1 VNRSARTLLV
11 IALCAMLAGA
21 LVACSPATTPGTT
34 TGNTT
39 GTPAPAP
46 VPVPNQIRIGTLP
59 TEDSLPL
66 WVAERD
72 GLFTKAGIDVTTTV
86 FASAV
91 ERDAALTAGAID
103 GEMGDLI
110 AASLLR
116 EGGVPVKVATV
127 MLGATAKEGR
137 FGIAVKPGSKV
148 TTLKGL
154 AGVPVGTSSSTIQE
168 FVLDQLMASAGVSA
182 DQVKTVEIKKVPVRF
197 QQLMSGA
204 IDAAALPEPFLSL
217 AAKTGAK
224 VIADDTKGANISQT
238 VLIFSE
244 KFLSAEGSSDK
255 LTKLLGAWDTAVG
268 TINADP
274 NSFRQLLVDQA
285 KLPAPLATSYA
296 VNTYPKAQL
305 PTTDEVTRVLEWM
318 QGKGLI
324 KTPLTY
330 ADLTWTAPAK

>member
-1 VNRSARTLLV
+1 VNRSVRTFLV
-11 IALCAMLAGA
+11 VALCVMLAGA
-21 LVACSPATTPGTT
+21 LVACSPTTTTPGTT
-34 TGNTT
+34 TT
-39 GTPAPAP
+39 TPAAT
-46 VPVPNQIRIGTLP
+46 VIRIGTLP

-66 WVAERD
+66 WVAQRD
-72 GLFTKAGIDVTTTV
+72 GLFAKAGLDVTTTV

-91 ERDAALTAGAID
+91 ERDAAMTAGAID

-137 FGIAVKPGSKV
+137 FGIAVKPKSTV
-148 TTLKGL
+148 TKLSQL
-154 AGVPVGTSSSTIQE
+154 AGVPIATSSSTIQE
-168 FVLDQLMASAGVSA
+168 YVLDKLMAGAGVPA
-182 DQVKTVEIKKVPVRF
+182 AQIKTVEIKKVPVRF
-197 QQLMSGA
+197 EQLMAGA

-217 AAKTGAK
+217 AEKTGAK
-224 VIADDTKGANISQT
+224 VIADDTTGANISQT
-238 VLIFSE
+238 VMIFSE
-244 KFLSAEGSSDK
+244 KFLSAEGSADK
-255 LTKLLGAWDTAVG
+255 LTKLLGVWDTAVG

-296 VNTYPKAQL
+296 VNTYAKAQL
-305 PTTDEVTRVLEWM
+305 PTTEEVTGVLDWM
-318 QGKGLI
+318 QTKGLL